1 MKLPKIASE
10 LITLLKINTCTEVL
24 DVQFHF
30 LWILVSTY
38 HNLLPKQKYCAYIS
52 QDLAFRMVL
61 VSELEHGVR
70 VYCALL
76 AGNLLILLL
85 D

>member
-61 VSELEHGVR
+61 VS
-70 VYCALL
+70 
-76 AGNLLILLL
+76 AGAWSASVLCITRW
-85 D
+85 